1 MIIVVMGVLIAVSV
15 SLSAGDLVL
24 KLHVDG
30 GLDVWLQQLA
40 FSAAIDGC
48 VDVSGNVSCDGGMLW
63 LLATG
68 RALGVGYY
76 NPLELMTRGWVLL
89 EATGRAD
96 GGDRIVIRSL
106 LYASQQSLVP
116 LQAGDSFEGVHHT
129 VVQIG
134 DLVTV
139 YGGGFDLA
147 VSGGLA
153 PSIAE
158 GTIRLA
164 GSGYFNVIGKQ
175 LDGASPMDYCTS
187 IPFDDPILTEDFL
200 DSIVAFFEL
209 LQTEAPVLETNA
221 P

>member
-1 MIIVVMGVLIAVSV
+1 
-15 SLSAGDLVL
+15 
-24 KLHVDG
+24 
-30 GLDVWLQQLA
+30 
-40 FSAAIDGC
+40 
-48 VDVSGNVSCDGGMLW
+48 
-63 LLATG
+63 
-68 RALGVGYY
+68 
-76 NPLELMTRGWVLL
+76 
-89 EATGRAD
+89 
-96 GGDRIVIRSL
+96 
-106 LYASQQSLVP
+106 

-153 PSIAE
+153 PSITE

-175 LDGASPMDYCTS
+175 LDGANPMDYCIS
-187 IPFDDPILTEDFL
+187 IPLDDPILTEDFL

-209 LQTEAPVLETNA
+209 LQTEAPVLEANA